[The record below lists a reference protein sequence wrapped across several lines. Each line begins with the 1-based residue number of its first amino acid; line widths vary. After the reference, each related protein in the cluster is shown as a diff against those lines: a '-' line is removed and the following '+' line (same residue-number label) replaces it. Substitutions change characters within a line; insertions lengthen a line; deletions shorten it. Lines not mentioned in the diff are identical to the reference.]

1 MSHNLLGC
9 HTSTPDKRVFYLPF
23 AWSGPVRDTG
33 RQGAVGSLRGDWRD
47 QIRAWREGAARR
59 VQSFSLPL
67 TISSQGFERAK
78 RTPGTE
84 VKYIATNVPA
94 GEDPVVEAGDVL
106 YFSVYIQNKA
116 TLRYVVLN
124 DMLYLSKLLYLRL
137 HTLCITLYKRYP
149 RLIYLRSNLPYK
161 YIMSYYASIF
171 YTTNILYFP
180 IIIRN
185 KKIYCGN

>member
-1 MSHNLLGC
+1 M
-9 HTSTPDKRVFYLPF
+9 
-23 AWSGPVRDTG
+23 
-33 RQGAVGSLRGDWRD
+33 
-47 QIRAWREGAARR
+47 
-59 VQSFSLPL
+59 
-67 TISSQGFERAK
+67 
-78 RTPGTE
+78 
-84 VKYIATNVPA
+84 KYIATNVPA

-185 KKIYCGN
+185 YIAETSSTLLIVLYSAILYFIIMSIIPYGMYAWSHI